1 MAKEKNKEPRETV
14 PLSDEFISD
23 LEKLIEE
30 TDCPECIR
38 CGWCCKNTACYYGE
52 WDYEKRQCKFLTEEN
67 LCSKYDEINAFE
79 DKIRLDKKSRLFG
92 SGCCLNYENPYRLEI
107 LRRLGK

>member
-1 MAKEKNKEPRETV
+1 MKKDNDAQRTEPLTDDFIKN
-14 PLSDEFISD
+14 

-30 TDCPECIR
+30 TDCPECVK
-38 CGWCCKNTACYYGE
+38 CGWCCKHTVCYYGE